1 MSLVRFRLWA
11 FFITQNRIHNF
22 FAMQNP
28 TEFPVSYRI
37 GKVKN
42 SASHPRKFP
51 DGYGTEFFHRMT
63 AQESFSF
70 LQIFDDFPCLIIKF
84 SVLEI
89 ILFIFFCN
97 LFYHTARI
105 SHSNAPV
112 RNIFCHDASCSDN
125 HITSDMYPRHNNRV
139 SAKPYII
146 TDRYL
151 NPIFIS
157 RISCC
162 RMN

>member
-22 FAMQNP
+22 FCHSKIRQNLLP
-28 TEFPVSYRI
+28 PIEKS
-37 GKVKN
+37 
-42 SASHPRKFP
+42 SAPHPRKFP

-70 LQIFDDFPCLIIKF
+70 LQIFDDLPCLIIKF

-105 SHSNAPV
+105 SHGNAPV

>member
-1 MSLVRFRLWA
+1 
-11 FFITQNRIHNF
+11 
-22 FAMQNP
+22 
-28 TEFPVSYRI
+28 
-37 GKVKN
+37 
-42 SASHPRKFP
+42 
-51 DGYGTEFFHRMT
+51 MT
-63 AQESFSF
+63 AQKSFSF

-105 SHSNAPV
+105 SHGNAPV

>member
-1 MSLVRFRLWA
+1 MSLVRSGSGHFLLPK
-11 FFITQNRIHNF
+11 NRIHIF
-22 FAMQNP
+22 FAIAK
-28 TEFPVSYRI
+28 SGRI
-37 GKVKN
+37 SCPLSKKALHHIPGN
-42 SASHPRKFP
+42 SRMDTVQS
-51 DGYGTEFFHRMT
+51 FFHRMT

-70 LQIFDDFPCLIIKF
+70 LQIFDDLPCLIIKF

-105 SHSNAPV
+105 SHGNAPV

-139 SAKPYII
+139 STKPYII

>member
-11 FFITQNRIHNF
+11 FFAAQKQDSHF
-22 FAMQNP
+22 FLPQQNP
-28 TEFPVSYRI
+28 AESPVSYRKKTLHRI
-37 GKVKN
+37 SGN
-42 SASHPRKFP
+42 SRMDTVQS
-51 DGYGTEFFHRMT
+51 FFQRMT

-70 LQIFDDFPCLIIKF
+70 LQIFDNLPCLIIKF

-105 SHSNAPV
+105 SHGNAPV
-112 RNIFCHDASCSDN
+112 RNIFCYDASCSDN

-157 RISCC
+157 KISCC

>member
-1 MSLVRFRLWA
+1 MDTVQS
-11 FFITQNRIHNF
+11 
-22 FAMQNP
+22 
-28 TEFPVSYRI
+28 
-37 GKVKN
+37 
-42 SASHPRKFP
+42 
-51 DGYGTEFFHRMT
+51 FFHRMT

-105 SHSNAPV
+105 SHGNAPV

-162 RMN
+162 RMNWMTSGIIATFGAIIQFSPMVTFATSIIIQL

>member
-11 FFITQNRIHNF
+11 FLLHKSRIHIF
-22 FAMQNP
+22 LPQQNP
-28 TEFPVSYRI
+28 AESPVSYRKKTLHRI
-37 GKVKN
+37 PGN
-42 SASHPRKFP
+42 SLMDTVQS
-51 DGYGTEFFHRMT
+51 FFHHIT
-63 AQESFSF
+63 AQESISF
-70 LQIFDDFPCLIIKF
+70 LQIFDDLPCLIIKF

-105 SHSNAPV
+105 SHGNAPV